1 MSSKQF
7 KSQASS
13 SRAVSG
19 PFGAAAGAFGNSPF
33 GSPPAFGTVSVS
45 PLSYVYEP
53 PDFAGISEP
62 NVVVALKNLQ
72 KKDGTTKTKALEDL
86 QAYISSEAVG
96 RGGIEDPLL
105 EAWVRHNGWIH
116 STCVS

>member
-1 MSSKQF
+1 MNSKQF

-19 PFGAAAGAFGNSPF
+19 AFGAAARAFGNSPF
-33 GSPPAFGTVSVS
+33 GSSQAFGTVSAS

-53 PDFAGISEP
+53 LDLAGIAEP

-86 QAYISSEAVG
+86 QTYISSEAVA

-105 EAWVRHNGWIH
+105 EAWVRHNGWNH
-116 STCVS
+116 STCVR